1 MENNNVEP
9 IILDQIANYN
19 YQELEKNI
27 ASYKKYLN
35 NQLALNRT
43 LKNKNTSEI
52 KLSMENFIDS
62 RSSII
67 DEQYNELSL
76 LKNELMKITN
86 ENTHLERE
94 NEELDLFMKTPQ
106 MKELANKLGE
116 IENIQIEITDFLE
129 RNGVIKIHQV

>member
-1 MENNNVEP
+1 MENKNVEP

-116 IENIQIEITDFLE
+116 IENIQIEIIDFLE
-129 RNGVIKIHQV
+129 KNGVIKIHQV

>member
-116 IENIQIEITDFLE
+116 IENIQIEIIDFLE
-129 RNGVIKIHQV
+129 KNGVIKIHQV

>member
-1 MENNNVEP
+1 MENKNVEP

-76 LKNELMKITN
+76 LKSELMKITN

-116 IENIQIEITDFLE
+116 IENIQIEIIDFLE
-129 RNGVIKIHQV
+129 KNGVIKIHQV

>member
-1 MENNNVEP
+1 MENKNVEP

-67 DEQYNELSL
+67 DEQYNEFRVPKA
-76 LKNELMKITN
+76 KNYHWNSMDI
-86 ENTHLERE
+86 
-94 NEELDLFMKTPQ
+94 
-106 MKELANKLGE
+106 
-116 IENIQIEITDFLE
+116 
-129 RNGVIKIHQV
+129 

>member
-19 YQELEKNI
+19 FQELEKNI
-27 ASYKKYLN
+27 AQYKKYLN
-35 NQLALNRT
+35 NQSALNRT

-52 KLSMENFIDS
+52 KLSLENFIDS

-67 DEQYNELSL
+67 DKQYKELFA
-76 LKNELMKITN
+76 LKGDLMKISN
-86 ENTHLERE
+86 ENTELESE

>member
-1 MENNNVEP
+1 MENKNVEP

-76 LKNELMKITN
+76 LKSELMKITN

>member
-1 MENNNVEP
+1 MENKNVEP

>member
-1 MENNNVEP
+1 MENKNVEP

-52 KLSMENFIDS
+52 KLSVENFIDS